1 MEEQTDSTPAGR
13 DADGGVGGARTAIA
27 PTHANLEGARAT
39 EPLTRWLIEAAW
51 QRGTLTYGRVKA
63 RLESECRFGAVF
75 PVAIGRVA
83 GAAMDRM
90 LERDP
95 TAPLLNVLLVGAATG
110 LPGAGAAAYLR
121 KRHSGKDW
129 LRRKEA
135 HRDKRWRALIEDE
148 ARRVYAYRR
157 WGEIYRDVS
166 ERGLELLKDQP
177 DSPAG
182 KDRSRGK
189 GGEGPNHRALKLRV
203 FREPDLVQKGLRA
216 DIARTEE
223 ELLSGDRVDVLCYA
237 DDRTVAIEVKSRD
250 SDWADFRRG
259 VYQCVKY
266 QAVLRAQDIRH
277 DPNVQAWLVTE
288 GPLPGDLK
296 ELARRLGVRTKV
308 VAAG

>member
-13 DADGGVGGARTAIA
+13 DADGGVGGARKAIA

-39 EPLTRWLIEAAW
+39 EPLTRWLIEAAR

-63 RLESECRFGAVF
+63 RLESECGFGAIF

-95 TAPLLNVLLVGAATG
+95 TAPLLNVLLVRAATG

-121 KRHSGKDW
+121 KRHPGKDW

-135 HRDKRWRALIEDE
+135 HRDKRWRALIEEE

-157 WGEIYRDVS
+157 RRWGELYRGVY
-166 ERGLELLKDQP
+166 ERDLEEEQP

-182 KDRSRGK
+182 KDTSTGK

-203 FREPDLVQKGLRA
+203 AREPDLVQKELRE
-216 DIARTEE
+216 DIARTEV
-223 ELLSGDRVDVLCYA
+223 ELLSGDRVDVVCYA

-288 GPLPGDLK
+288 RPLPGDLK